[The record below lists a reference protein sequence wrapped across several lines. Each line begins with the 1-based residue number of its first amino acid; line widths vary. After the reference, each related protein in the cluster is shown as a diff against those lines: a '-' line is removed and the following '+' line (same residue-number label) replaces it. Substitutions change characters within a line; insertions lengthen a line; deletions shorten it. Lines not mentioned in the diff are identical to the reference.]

1 MNELMHNGI
10 PVHYDENPNFLK
22 WLHKNGIIPFEI
34 PDPNFNYRVFRYEF
48 DGEKRY
54 ACVIGATTPGDGEYF
69 EKIFITSEIP
79 EDGFENLMKD
89 CMAQRTA
96 FLSHSEHE
104 PEKIK
109 SRLHLAVEKAVK
121 NADEFIA
128 KKYPE
133 ESFFWALNGDYPDS
147 VKKER
152 QKLISEKLN
161 FTGYYVDMI
170 DYLDEPEGYR
180 NFVKKLLADEK

>member
-1 MNELMHNGI
+1 MHNGV

-22 WLHKNGIIPFEI
+22 WLHKNGITPFEI
-34 PDPNFNYRVFRYEF
+34 PDPNFYYRVFRYEF
-48 DGEKRY
+48 NGKKRY
-54 ACVIGATTPGDGEYF
+54 ACVLGPNTHRDD

-96 FLSHSEHE
+96 FFAHSEHK

-109 SRLHLAVEKAVK
+109 SRLHLAVEEAVK
-121 NADEFIA
+121 NADEFISQ
-128 KKYPE
+128 KYPE
-133 ESFFWALNGDYPDS
+133 ESFFWALNGDYPDL
-147 VKKER
+147 VKKEK
-152 QKLISEKLN
+152 QKLISERLN
-161 FTGYYVDMI
+161 FRGYYADMI

-180 NFVKKLLADEK
+180 DFVKKLLEDQK